1 MADDGPTSPA
11 DSSAYPHAD
20 DDGTPVPVASTIS
33 LSFQIS
39 RRQLRLAFAR

>member
-11 DSSAYPHAD
+11 DSPAYQHAD

-33 LSFQIS
+33 FSFQIS
-39 RRQLRLAFAR
+39 RHQSLLVFAP